1 MDDEDDG
8 EVLVGSLLSESAT
21 DKPRSIA
28 VHPFKSLVFWVN
40 MGGREGA
47 KIERARYNGEE
58 RRVLVNQVGN
68 LLLKGRLRH
77 LASMIEAFRM
87 ALCLC
92 AQIKKIE
99 CVITHSGK
107 CQTSSVFCYCY
118 CEGSCLDSI
127 LNEDLPDLNSTDLHH
142 GKE

>member
-1 MDDEDDG
+1 MDDEEDG
-8 EVLVGSLLSESAT
+8 EVLVGSLLSESAA

-68 LLLKGRLRH
+68 STTTSKMHFDKLLRH
-77 LASMIEAFRM
+77 QASRIKAFRM
-87 ALCLC
+87 ALCL
-92 AQIKKIE
+92 
-99 CVITHSGK
+99 
-107 CQTSSVFCYCY
+107 
-118 CEGSCLDSI
+118 
-127 LNEDLPDLNSTDLHH
+127 
-142 GKE
+142 